1 MENTNRRPLAL
12 TLVVLG
18 ALVRLIPHPWN
29 FAPVGGVSLFA
40 GARLRGWQAYMVP
53 ILLMAVTDPF
63 LGGFSI
69 TSPFVYLSFLINVWI
84 GRRLRAS
91 ESPIKIGAAAVFSS
105 VQFFVLSD
113 FGSWLGYYAHTW
125 TGLVSCYVAAIPFY
139 AHAVKRPAE
148 HRHPVRH
155 ARRAEPYG
163 LHARAR
169 GTSRLKRAL
178 VSWSGGKDCAWAL
191 ERLRGPDVQI
201 VALLTTINERFN
213 RVAMH
218 GVRRELVEEQARSIG
233 VPLWIAPLPW
243 PCSNERYEEVMA
255 GMCRRAVDAGIDSV
269 VFGDLFLED
278 VRAYRERML
287 AGTGLE
293 PLFPLWQAPTG
304 ALARE
309 MLAQGLRARIAC
321 IDRRV
326 LDRSFAG
333 REYDADFLA
342 DLPPVADPCGEN
354 GEFHSFVYD
363 SPMFHHA
370 IAVEQGEFHEDGDF
384 TFADLLCPVSSH

>member
-1 MENTNRRPLAL
+1 M
-12 TLVVLG
+12 
-18 ALVRLIPHPWN
+18 
-29 FAPVGGVSLFA
+29 
-40 GARLRGWQAYMVP
+40 
-53 ILLMAVTDPF
+53 
-63 LGGFSI
+63 
-69 TSPFVYLSFLINVWI
+69 
-84 GRRLRAS
+84 
-91 ESPIKIGAAAVFSS
+91 
-105 VQFFVLSD
+105 
-113 FGSWLGYYAHTW
+113 
-125 TGLVSCYVAAIPFY
+125 
-139 AHAVKRPAE
+139 
-148 HRHPVRH
+148 
-155 ARRAEPYG
+155 
-163 LHARAR
+163 
-169 GTSRLKRAL
+169 KRAL

-191 ERLRGPDVQI
+191 ERLQGSDVEI
-201 VALLTTINERFN
+201 AALLTTINERFN

-255 GMCRRAVDAGIDSV
+255 GMCRRAVDTGIDSV

-293 PLFPLWQAPTG
+293 PLFPLWKAPTA

-309 MLAQGLRARIAC
+309 MLARGLRARIAC

-370 IAVEQGEFHEDGDF
+370 IAVEPGEFHEDGDF